1 VTEEKIKLVIKKL
14 EDVRGEMN
22 TVGVMNR
29 RLTQFPLRSV
39 TSYSGKLNIAI
50 KLPMRSPSQLAVKA
64 INETHKAEME
74 RIVIEC

>member
-22 TVGVMNR
+22 TVEVMNR
-29 RLTQFPLRSV
+29 RLTQFPLGSV

-50 KLPMRSPSQLAVKA
+50 KLPMRSSS
-64 INETHKAEME
+64 
-74 RIVIEC
+74 